1 MKKLLIAL
9 ICALPVA
16 SSWAQS
22 VVAVDATQ
30 VAAPQNWFNLDPQDD
45 RILGIST
52 EKTYRELLKG
62 KKSRTV
68 VVAVLDSGVDITHED
83 LKGKIWVNP
92 KEIPGN
98 GKDDD
103 GNGYVDD
110 INGWDFLGSK
120 DGKDLT
126 FDTLELTRLYAKYK
140 KSVDNQTITPKNKE
154 AFQEYLDL
162 KEEYEAKLQETQGYM
177 NNWKEIKETF
187 FVAQKILTE
196 KAGIKEF
203 TKESIKN
210 LKSEDD
216 QVKAAAQLM
225 TYYLDNDLTQEL
237 VESTYKELEGKLNY
251 GLNLEYN
258 PRTMIGDNPNDPADK
273 YYGNNEVEGPD
284 ALHGTHVSGIIAA
297 NRNNELGV
305 KGICED
311 VKIMVLRTV
320 PDGDE
325 RDKDVANAIRYAAE
339 NGAQIINM
347 SFGKSY
353 SPNKKWVDDAVK
365 FATAKGVLLI
375 HAAGNDAED
384 LDEVPNFPTREYEN
398 GKNAENWL
406 EVGATSWKEAPK
418 SVAEFSNYGKKTV
431 DIFAPGVDILSCIPR
446 SKYEAHGGTSMAA
459 PVVSGVAAL
468 LMSYFPTLS
477 AVQVKQILMESS
489 VKPNNKVIRP
499 GDTEEV
505 EFNALSKTG
514 GVVNAYRAVEAA
526 QRIVKQ

>member
-251 GLNLEYN
+251 GLNLEYD

-325 RDKDVANAIRYAAE
+325 RDKDVANAI
-339 NGAQIINM
+339 
-347 SFGKSY
+347 
-353 SPNKKWVDDAVK
+353 
-365 FATAKGVLLI
+365 
-375 HAAGNDAED
+375 
-384 LDEVPNFPTREYEN
+384 
-398 GKNAENWL
+398 
-406 EVGATSWKEAPK
+406 
-418 SVAEFSNYGKKTV
+418 
-431 DIFAPGVDILSCIPR
+431 
-446 SKYEAHGGTSMAA
+446 
-459 PVVSGVAAL
+459 
-468 LMSYFPTLS
+468 
-477 AVQVKQILMESS
+477 
-489 VKPNNKVIRP
+489 
-499 GDTEEV
+499 
-505 EFNALSKTG
+505 
-514 GVVNAYRAVEAA
+514 
-526 QRIVKQ
+526 